1 MQNISIKLKGLKY
14 LLTILCEG
22 QEKEIASGALGLESE
37 HLSGSG
43 SISNELCDLG
53 QVFYPLE
60 ALTFS
65 SKLTEG
71 G

>member
-14 LLTILCEG
+14 LLTILCQG
-22 QEKEIASGALGLESE
+22 QEKEVAPGALGLESE

-53 QVFYPLE
+53 QVSYHL
-60 ALTFS
+60 
-65 SKLTEG
+65 
-71 G
+71 